1 MSDNT
6 SPDKTGYTIT
16 RVFDAPRDL
25 IWQCWT
31 QPEHFAVWFGG
42 HDGVMSDM
50 VVEAVTGGRWSGTMT
65 VPGGHQIAWSG
76 QFLEVDAPR
85 RLVLALTDEGEIR
98 EPYETYTVTLSEQ
111 DGKTELVVSQGGGN
125 LTAEQYEGAKAGT
138 AVFLDT
144 MAELLESLQR

>member
-1 MSDNT
+1 MRSD
-6 SPDKTGYTIT
+6 GYTIT

-25 IWQCWT
+25 VWQCWT
-31 QPEHFAVWFGG
+31 EPEHFAVWFGG

-50 VVEAVTGGRWSGTMT
+50 VVEPVTGGRWGGTMT

-76 QFLEVDAPR
+76 RFLEVDAPR
-85 RLVLALTDEGEIR
+85 RLVLALTDEPELR
-98 EPYETYTVTLSEQ
+98 EPYETYTVTLTEQ

-125 LTAEQYEGAKAGT
+125 LTPEQYEGAKAGT
-138 AVFLDT
+138 AVFLDV